1 MVIDQ
6 TFTDLYGWL
15 IVASLVINLTLGG
28 LIFLDSPRRM
38 INRVFGLLCLM
49 LTFWGAGFLGLLLV
63 HSPSAADAWA
73 RLYTCSLMM
82 IPPLFYHLIL
92 GSMGKE
98 AVKNIAH
105 GFSDTFERIKRIAYV
120 FGLGG
125 VLLIATGLLPQKIK
139 RIPGLYFPETGTGLW
154 GAMLVYGALAA
165 AGAFLLFRQYARS
178 EDKAQRSRLTSI
190 LMGAGAA
197 LMGCTLN
204 FLSVNS
210 DKLQTV
216 WILPLG
222 HFSTSFCLVLIAFAI
237 TTYQLSNVSELT
249 RTSLAYFIM
258 AGVLLFVFGTS
269 LELARRYLAG
279 IPHVETLSLLTSSVI
294 MALLFH
300 PLRYKIQNL
309 ADNVFFKSRF
319 DQLTQLKEFDRK
331 VLTVYNRED
340 LTRSLMKNFTN
351 MGFGSIGLLLKDP
364 TRPVFQAKATSGF
377 TVAKSELPEL
387 KEDSLLVQY
396 LKEEKEGFMRDEIP
410 RRILIDW
417 ERQTLSQEMEGYGA
431 EACFPMFSVRRQ
443 ALFGILTLGKSE
455 LAYASYKG
463 RNLFWLRSVI
473 DKASIMF
480 ENFYHAEFENAL
492 IPYVGREQAEEI
504 RKNKDGFR
512 ESLAGQRMWVSVL
525 MIDIRKFMPLSQEVT
540 PTELVKILQEY
551 RHAMTA
557 IVHEHQGV
565 VDKFIGD
572 AIMAEFGVPILPALS
587 NPDENA
593 VRCALAMQEKM
604 KELNKQ
610 GRFGSREIQTG
621 VGIGS
626 GNVVLGNVD
635 SGDRVE
641 YTAMGDAVNMSAR
654 LEDIAGN
661 GEVVISDETFDRVKD
676 LVDVKSIARPIYGK
690 KHVVTVHQVLG
701 LKVKF
706 DSFPGALTRPA
717 VNQ

>member
-6 TFTDLYGWL
+6 TFPDLYGWL
-15 IVASLVINLTLGG
+15 IVASLVVNLTLGG
-28 LIFLDSPRRM
+28 LIFLDSPRRT

-49 LTFWGAGFLGLLLV
+49 LTFWGIGFLGLLLV
-63 HSPSAADAWA
+63 NNLHAAEAWA

-98 AVKNIAH
+98 TIKSIAN
-105 GFSDTFERIKRIAYV
+105 GFSSVFERIKRIAYV
-120 FGLGG
+120 FGLGA
-125 VLLIATGLLPQKIK
+125 VFLIATGFLPQNVK
-139 RIPGLYFPETGTGLW
+139 RIPGLYFPQAGGGLW

-165 AGAFLLFRQYARS
+165 VGAFLLFRQYARAQ
-178 EDKAQRSRLTSI
+178 DQAQRSRLTSI

-197 LMGCTLN
+197 LIGCTMN

-210 DKLQTV
+210 DKLQTA

-258 AGVLLFVFGTS
+258 AGVLLFVFGSS
-269 LELARRYLAG
+269 LELTRHYLAWV
-279 IPHVETLSLLTSSVI
+279 PHVETLALLTSSVI

-319 DQLTQLKEFDRK
+319 DQLTHLKEFDRK
-331 VLTVYNRED
+331 VLTVYSRED
-340 LTRSLMKNFTN
+340 LTRSLMKNLTE
-351 MGFGSIGLLLKDP
+351 MGFGSIGLLLKDSG
-364 TRPVFQAKATSGF
+364 RPVFQAKASSGF
-377 TVAKSELPEL
+377 TTATPALPEL

-396 LKEEKEGFMRDEIP
+396 LKEEKEGFVRDEIP

-417 ERQTLSQEMEGYGA
+417 ERQSLSQDMDAYSA
-431 EACFPMFSVRRQ
+431 EACFPMFSVRRK

-463 RNLFWLRSVI
+463 RNLFWLNSVI

-480 ENFYHAEFENAL
+480 ENFSHAEFENAL

-504 RKNKDGFR
+504 RKNKDDFR
-512 ESLAGQRMWVSVL
+512 DSLSGQRMWVSVL
-525 MIDIRKFMPLSQEVT
+525 MIDIRRFMPLAQEVS

-572 AIMAEFGVPILPALS
+572 AIMAEFGVPILPPLA

-593 VRCALAMQEKM
+593 VRCALAMQAKM
-604 KELNKQ
+604 KELNEQ

-676 LVDVKSIARPIYGK
+676 LVDVKSTARPIYGK

-701 LKVKF
+701 LKTRF
-706 DSFPGALTRPA
+706 ESFQGENPRQA